1 MKGKGECCGRK
12 RTLIAVGILLIAIAF
27 ALMAVTP
34 VIAQPVEV
42 RVNAP
47 EYVEGKTFVATIDV
61 DSVTDLNSAQFD
73 LSFDPDVVKV
83 TDVKEGK
90 IDGEDVGKQIFNWH
104 LNPDKDAVVVI
115 SMMPIGE
122 GVSGSGNLA
131 EVEFKVKGK
140 EGEKSELKFSY
151 GELTNI
157 SARDIS
163 ANWIN
168 ATVTVGA
175 GEGGEN
181 EEEPPEITECDPAE
195 GVVGSTEGEAMTF
208 KVTVDQTVDISW
220 QINGTEVQTD
230 EDVTE
235 AAYTNV
241 SAVVGTWNI
250 SAIAA
255 NRATGLSGM
264 HTWIWNV
271 TPTSTLEP
279 GVTPTPK
286 PETNVTE
293 TGETTPTPSLAS
305 RETPLREATP
315 GVKPTSTPSTEE
327 KATPTPK
334 VPGFEVIF
342 AIAVLLTIAYLL
354 LRRR

>member
-1 MKGKGECCGRK
+1 MEGKERCRGRRK
-12 RTLIAVGILLIAIAF
+12 TSVAVGILLIAIAF
-27 ALMAVTP
+27 IAVTP
-34 VIAQPVEV
+34 VTAQPVEV
-42 RVNAP
+42 RVTP
-47 EYVEGKTFVATIDV
+47 ESVSVEEGETFVATIDV

-104 LNPDKDAVVVI
+104 LNPDKDVVVVI

-131 EVEFKVKGK
+131 EIEFKVKGK
-140 EGEKSELKFSY
+140 DGGKSKLNFSY

-157 SARDIS
+157 SAGDIS

-195 GVVGSTEGEAMTF
+195 EVVSSTEGEAMTF
-208 KVTVDQTVDISW
+208 KVTVDQTGDISW

-241 SAVVGTWNI
+241 SAVVGAWNI
-250 SAIAA
+250 SAIAT

-271 TPTSTLEP
+271 TPTSTQEP

-293 TGETTPTPSLAS
+293 TEGTTPTPSLAS